1 MKALRPLTA
10 SLMLLTSCLLI
21 SNTTLAKTTLKTKT
35 RILFSLQSLYEYECT
50 LVMPLMQL

>member
-21 SNTTLAKTTLKTKT
+21 SNTTLAKGNGANLL
-35 RILFSLQSLYEYECT
+35 I
-50 LVMPLMQL
+50 

>member
-21 SNTTLAKTTLKTKT
+21 SNTTL
-35 RILFSLQSLYEYECT
+35 
-50 LVMPLMQL
+50 VMTPTY

>member
-21 SNTTLAKTTLKTKT
+21 SNTTLAKTTLKTE
-35 RILFSLQSLYEYECT
+35 S
-50 LVMPLMQL
+50 

>member
-21 SNTTLAKTTLKTKT
+21 SNTTHGKK
-35 RILFSLQSLYEYECT
+35 QH
-50 LVMPLMQL
+50 

>member
-21 SNTTLAKTTLKTKT
+21 SNTTPHWQK
-35 RILFSLQSLYEYECT
+35 QH
-50 LVMPLMQL
+50 